1 MGGRL
6 KESQKKESLRKAVRN
21 IIVGIAFM
29 SGATTVLLSRKV
41 QGLGEFDYA
50 FGIVVGAIVYVL
62 LKKVTGYKGKREL

>member
-1 MGGRL
+1 MSGRL

-21 IIVGIAFM
+21 IIVGIAFL

-50 FGIVVGAIVYVL
+50 FGIVVGFIVYVL
-62 LKKVTGYKGKREL
+62 LKRVTG